1 MRKALLSA
9 ALATMTI
16 TLSASAI
23 ADQAKTRTDPQSK
36 QMPGKQADSMFVMHI
51 AQHHRNAIA
60 MADAVIANGASDEV
74 KTMARRIKS
83 EQQRELAKL
92 EGHKAYDKKM
102 TMPPQD
108 PSVQQDMA
116 QLKAAKG
123 AEADRLFL
131 ELMVVHH
138 ATGLMMS
145 HYAKPSLG
153 TAEVKAVA
161 TEMFGKQA
169 REIGELQRLREST
182 QSARR

>member
-36 QMPGKQADSMFVMHI
+36 QMSGQQGDRMFVMHM

-74 KTMARRIKS
+74 KSMARRMKS
-83 EQQRELAKL
+83 EQQRDLAKM
-92 EGHKAYDKKM
+92 EAHKAYDKTM
-102 TMPPQD
+102 SMPPQD

-138 ATGLMMS
+138 AAGLMMS
-145 HYAKPSLG
+145 HYAMPSLSDSG
-153 TAEVKAVA
+153 LKTTAND
-161 TEMFGKQA
+161 MFGKQA
-169 REIGELQRLREST
+169 RGIGELQRLREST